1 MPDPTLEPT
10 AEPRGAPDPVA
21 DAPWAMQLVVR
32 VERADPPSRTAACA
46 AAATAVVTLLADE
59 RAQPDG
65 PWGPAVRRWSDAAI
79 RKHCRRARGA
89 AWDRAAHLPGVTVE
103 VDGAQVRAFVP
114 TPTDAIPRELARL
127 QLSGTE
133 PADPERAEHVDALV
147 DGPLVVSICPEPPLP
162 FGKAAAAAG
171 HAAQVA
177 AAQMSACRYR
187 RWRDA
192 GFPVAVEHPGTAR
205 WATLLATSPVRIV
218 DAGFTVVPT
227 GTTTALAR
235 WA

>member
-1 MPDPTLEPT
+1 MPDTTLEPT
-10 AEPRGAPDPVA
+10 PEPRGAPTDLV
-21 DAPWAMQLVVR
+21 DDTPWVMQLVVR

-46 AAATAVVTLLADE
+46 AAATAVVALLADE

-65 PWGPAVRRWSDAAI
+65 PWEPAVRRWTDLAI
-79 RKHCRRARGA
+79 RKHCRRARGV

-114 TPTDAIPRELARL
+114 TPTDAIPRELAKL
-127 QLSGTE
+127 QLSGSE
-133 PADPERAEHVDALV
+133 PDDPGRAERVDVLL
-147 DGPLVVSICPEPPLP
+147 DGPVVVSICPEPPLP

-177 AAQMSACRYR
+177 AAQMDAGRYR

-192 GFPVAVEHPGTAR
+192 GFPVVVEHPGTER
-205 WATLLATSPVRIV
+205 WASLLGTSPVRIV

-235 WA
+235 